1 MRYPCFL
8 LLFCLMGL
16 LCQAQTTGKD
26 SIVAKTLF
34 DTTHRII
41 PEKQDTIKFNG
52 KRKAA
57 VIKQIT
63 VDTAATANAVKKDT
77 LVKKKHDPRKATLRS
92 LMIPGWGQAYNREY
106 WKIPLVYAA
115 VGIPIGT
122 FFYNNTWYKRTRDA
136 YTIVV
141 NGQTAN
147 YSKIDPKLITSS
159 GAPLDAYTLQYLR
172 NNFRRD
178 RDYSVLITLL
188 AWGLNVVDATVFGHL
203 KDFDV
208 SSDLSMKIQPGYDPV
223 FKSPNLGLVFN
234 FKSKHHR
241 EITLP

>member
-1 MRYPCFL
+1 
-8 LLFCLMGL
+8 MGL
-16 LCQAQTTGKD
+16 LCPAQTTGKD
-26 SIVAKTLF
+26 SIVAKSLF
-34 DTTHRII
+34 DSTHRII
-41 PEKQDTIKFNG
+41 PEKQDTAKFNRN
-52 KRKAA
+52 RKAA

-63 VDTAATANAVKKDT
+63 VDTAATANAAKKDT
-77 LVKKKHDPRKATLRS
+77 LVKKKHDPHKATLRS

-147 YSKIDPKLITSS
+147 YSQINPKLITSS

-223 FKSPNLGLVFN
+223 FKSPNLGFVFN
-234 FKSKHHR
+234 FKAKHHK
-241 EITLP
+241 ELTLP

>member
-1 MRYPCFL
+1 
-8 LLFCLMGL
+8 MGL

-26 SIVAKTLF
+26 SIVAKSLF
-34 DTTHRII
+34 DSTHRII
-41 PEKQDTIKFNG
+41 PEKQDTAKLNSN
-52 KRKAA
+52 RKAA

-63 VDTAATANAVKKDT
+63 VDTAATAKKDT

-147 YSKIDPKLITSS
+147 YNKIDPKLFTSA
-159 GAPLDAYTLQYLR
+159 GVPLDAYTLQYLR

-223 FKSPNLGLVFN
+223 FKSPNLGFVFN
-234 FKSKHHR
+234 FKSKHHK
-241 EITLP
+241 ELTLP